1 MSARRPMGAAMFLG
15 GIGSK
20 SLTAVAAS
28 TLRLQRTEG
37 MALLAADRATFD
49 GAPAARPLYRQ
60 EATPK
65 HKNAQGTMH
74 RSAKR
79 SHVSPASCGIGESS
93 KRVFMVSALLLERFS
108 GCCRGPVG

>member
-20 SLTAVAAS
+20 SLTAVAGS
-28 TLRLQRTEG
+28 TLKLKRTEG
-37 MALLAADRATFD
+37 IALLAAERAAFD

-60 EATPK
+60 EARPK
-65 HKNAQGTMH
+65 HKNAQGTTQ

-79 SHVSPASCGIGESS
+79 SHVSLSSCGIG
-93 KRVFMVSALLLERFS
+93 VSG
-108 GCCRGPVG
+108 GCLFIASAPST